1 MAAEAHP
8 SVQLGVKVRL
18 AFERQEPGAVRRPFP
33 ALRVE
38 GERAPSMGDEER
50 ATRDENGTEIF
61 RIDRFRFLYYE
72 PFFNM
77 KNCQF
82 QSVSQPFSTI
92 FCTL

>member
-1 MAAEAHP
+1 LCTILPEV
-8 SVQLGVKVRL
+8 S
-18 AFERQEPGAVRRPFP
+18 
-33 ALRVE
+33 ALRDAF
-38 GERAPSMGDEER
+38 APSTGGAR
-50 ATRDENGTEIF
+50 GVLAGRDENGTEIF

-82 QSVSQPFSTI
+82 QLVSQLFSTI

>member
-1 MAAEAHP
+1 MEWGTWRAHEGRKRRRSRTGNGVELGMADGG
-8 SVQLGVKVRL
+8 GVV
-18 AFERQEPGAVRRPFP
+18 G
-33 ALRVE
+33 
-38 GERAPSMGDEER
+38 
-50 ATRDENGTEIF
+50 RDENRTEIF

-82 QSVSQPFSTI
+82 QLVSQPFSTI

>member
-1 MAAEAHP
+1 M
-8 SVQLGVKVRL
+8 GRL
-18 AFERQEPGAVRRPFP
+18 AFEATLQPVLACRVRQ
-33 ALRVE
+33 LRTLHHEKQNGVKK
-38 GERAPSMGDEER
+38 DV
-50 ATRDENGTEIF
+50 TRDENGTEIF

-82 QSVSQPFSTI
+82 QLVSQLFSTI